1 MLIESSG
8 GQAAIRA
15 NAAKASYEF
24 GIGMMPYW
32 PDVQGAPQN
41 SIIGGATLWVLKGKP
56 KENYKGVA
64 KFFTYL
70 SKPEVQ
76 ADWHQSTGYLP
87 ITDAAYKLTMEQ
99 GFYQKFPGSDVP
111 FLQMS
116 NKPPLPYTK
125 GLRLGYMVQV
135 RDVIEEEL
143 EAAFSGKK
151 TAKAALDDAQSRG
164 NALLRK
170 FESEN
175 K

>member
-1 MLIESSG
+1 
-8 GQAAIRA
+8 
-15 NAAKASYEF
+15 
-24 GIGMMPYW
+24 
-32 PDVQGAPQN
+32 
-41 SIIGGATLWVLKGKP
+41 
-56 KENYKGVA
+56 
-64 KFFTYL
+64 
-70 SKPEVQ
+70 
-76 ADWHQSTGYLP
+76 
-87 ITDAAYKLTMEQ
+87 AYKLTMEQ

-116 NKPPLPYTK
+116 NKAPLPYTK

-151 TAKAALDDAQSRG
+151 TAKAALEDAQNRG

-170 FESEN
+170 FEQEN